1 MRKKYLWSN
10 TTGIQHREKQLH
22 GLREI
27 QGEFTQGLVPL
38 LSFEKLSPRCG
49 LWQEMVL
56 TGRRIGCIAFPL
68 SLVKLLWTLAGA
80 LLDHHHWLHFK
91 WHVGCSWRE
100 NWVLLWSR
108 SIQKSR
114 RRNSHVKAWL
124 VHGTCLCQKPRD
136 ARPQYKEGHMEKLA
150 KEPAIG
156 REKEAASAGFRSGH
170 TASVIQCDTME
181 KKSSF
186 LLFQIKMVFSWKIN
200 KTKFF

>member
-1 MRKKYLWSN
+1 MIKHDKH
-10 TTGIQHREKQLH
+10 TTRGETTLQAAGTRGRVYPEAGPSAQHRKA
-22 GLREI
+22 
-27 QGEFTQGLVPL
+27 F
-38 LSFEKLSPRCG
+38 SPHG

-56 TGRRIGCIAFPL
+56 TGRRTGCIVFPL
-68 SLVKLLWTLAGA
+68 PLVKLLYTLAGV
-80 LLDHHHWLHFK
+80 LLDPHHRLHFQ

-124 VHGTCLCQKPRD
+124 VRGICLCQKPRD

-156 REKEAASAGFRSGH
+156 RAKEAASAGF
-170 TASVIQCDTME
+170 
-181 KKSSF
+181 
-186 LLFQIKMVFSWKIN
+186 
-200 KTKFF
+200 